1 MTPNGKTARPLRA
14 TYKKLEEM
22 ARMKVQEFIQDISNK
37 EIAKFFGQGKSERV
51 RVIEVVRKTTRA

>member
-1 MTPNGKTARPLRA
+1 
-14 TYKKLEEM
+14 
-22 ARMKVQEFIQDISNK
+22 MKVQEFIQDISNK